1 MTGTH
6 HQSPGIGKLAFTT
19 VQGFFNQIVYSQ
31 IGVHGVL
38 GLRHEVPRRLWAEC
52 SKRFVVSLQQPLQL
66 KSGPDYA
73 RNARKE

>member
-1 MTGTH
+1 MAGTYD
-6 HQSPGIGKLAFTT
+6 QSASIGKLAFTT
-19 VQGFFNQIVYSQ
+19 VQGFFNQIIDSQ
-31 IGVHGVL
+31 IGVHGVF

-73 RNARKE
+73 RNLRKE